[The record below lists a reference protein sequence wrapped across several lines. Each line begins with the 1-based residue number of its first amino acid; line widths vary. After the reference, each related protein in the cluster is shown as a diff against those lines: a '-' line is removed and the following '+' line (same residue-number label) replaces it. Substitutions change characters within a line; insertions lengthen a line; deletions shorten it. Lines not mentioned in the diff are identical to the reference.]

1 MSIKY
6 EVTPQSGLFAVVRTG
21 PQGGKRTVSVYSDE
35 DTAKRVRDA
44 LWAAIPLE
52 ATGRG

>member
-1 MSIKY
+1 MKY
-6 EVTPQSGLFAVVRTG
+6 EVTPQGGLFAVVRTG
-21 PQGGKRTVSVYSDE
+21 PQGGKRTVAVYTDS

-44 LWAAIPLE
+44 LWAATPLE